1 MLWAI
6 ALNEDVYSIERFDD
20 EWKFLVNFVDKARFN
35 MENKREQK
43 TIQPDP
49 FSVPVVHNLR
59 DFLSTKLSSH
69 SSDEGTAAP
78 QLLSPEFNLLQITDY
93 FDAPKILPERLTCK
107 VEFINN
113 LYAKRKHWVRR
124 FIVEVCASK
133 GFILG
138 HVKSTQRDESL
149 NRVVA
154 EDTSPSSTLIDTFEG
169 LYKRQKLRFLD
180 LRAHL
185 ISEVKSVIQIPSNI
199 NPYFQ
204 ELLRLPSRHIAGMLM
219 TEISKVNL
227 YSLKRAE
234 NAIDFI
240 VTAQPRPDSSI
251 DATLS
256 DTIDVVKAF
265 NFEYRNLRRL
275 VESFRNSNGLI
286 YLKCSCMKVTTAG
299 YPCRHILFIYQL
311 ECCFQHNAAMYVPL
325 SAYLNSYW
333 TLGNLLPR
341 FNIQSGE
348 GIVNTVV
355 ESLFTGQNINSNI
368 DLLSQHEDKMDEFK
382 VILNVDIL

>member
-1 MLWAI
+1 
-6 ALNEDVYSIERFDD
+6 
-20 EWKFLVNFVDKARFN
+20 

-43 TIQPDP
+43 QTLSDP
-49 FSVPVVHNLR
+49 SSVPVVQKLR
-59 DFLSTKLSSH
+59 ELLSTKIASN
-69 SSDEGTAAP
+69 SSDEGTVDP
-78 QLLSPEFNLLQITDY
+78 QLLATDTNLLQITEY
-93 FDAPKILPERLTCK
+93 FDTPSILPKTLSCE
-107 VEFINN
+107 VEFINS
-113 LYAKRKHWVRR
+113 LYTKRNHWVRR
-124 FIVEVCASK
+124 FIVEACASR

-169 LYKRQKLRFLD
+169 LYRRQKLRFHD

-185 ISEVKSVIQIPSNI
+185 ISEVKSSIQIPSNM

-234 NAIDFI
+234 NTVDFI
-240 VTAQPRPDSSI
+240 VTAQPRPDSST
-251 DATLS
+251 DAINS
-256 DTIDVVKAF
+256 AKVDVVKAF
-265 NFEYRNLRRL
+265 NFEYRNSRRF
-275 VESFRNSNGLI
+275 VESLRNSNGLI

-325 SAYLNSYW
+325 SAYLDSYW

-341 FNIQSGE
+341 FNIQSGD
-348 GIVNTVV
+348 GIVNSVV
-355 ESLFTGQNINSNI
+355 ESVFTGHNVISTI
-368 DLLSQHEDKMDEFK
+368 DLLSQHEGKMDEFK
-382 VILNVDIL
+382 VSFNINIFTKQCLIFVITT